1 MPFPY
6 SCVKTQKKFVII
18 VRKTYTCACII
29 ILYLRTQLALKYHNV
44 ERKQLHTDIQKHEL
58 KVVSCYIVFIC
69 CIFIQFAILFH
80 FSSLI
85 SPLLSLP
92 PSPLTPF
99 PLLPSPSPL
108 LSLPSSPLTPFPL
121 LPSPSPPSLH
131 SPSPLSF
138 SPPFPSFLPP
148 HSIPSPPLSFSPP
161 FPSPF
166 PSLSPHSPPPLS
178 SLHPSQVWC
187 SGPAL
192 GYSTLPPKILSV
204 LHLQHTRWLGP
215 GRFAHVII
223 PPLFCCN
230 H

>member
-166 PSLSPHSPPPLS
+166 PSLSPHSPPS
-178 SLHPSQVWC
+178 SLLSPSLAGVVQWP
-187 SGPAL
+187 SSWLLYFTTEDSFRSTPTT
-192 GYSTLPPKILSV
+192 YSLAWTRKVCPCHYSSPIL
-204 LHLQHTRWLGP
+204 L
-215 GRFAHVII
+215 
-223 PPLFCCN
+223 
-230 H
+230 